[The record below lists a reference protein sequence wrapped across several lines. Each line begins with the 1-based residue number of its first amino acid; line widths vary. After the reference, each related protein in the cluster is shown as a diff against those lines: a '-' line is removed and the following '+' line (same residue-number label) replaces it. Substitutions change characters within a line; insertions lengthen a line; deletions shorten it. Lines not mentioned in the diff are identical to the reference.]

1 MQAPSSRLCCA
12 ALAELFEQ
20 QLACET
26 VFSMQASELVA
37 KGQKMYDNGD
47 KMGALKVWEQALKKV
62 YARHIWD
69 YFFTYV
75 PLH

>member
-1 MQAPSSRLCCA
+1 
-12 ALAELFEQ
+12 
-20 QLACET
+20 
-26 VFSMQASELVA
+26 MQASELVA